1 MSSIENKLNKMI
13 NLLEKDFE
21 VEYESI
27 KKQYDEKLEEYR
39 KQIEKEIEEYKN
51 KKLLDAKFESER
63 IIKIAKSKVELK
75 LNQENTYLKNKFLE
89 KILKKVKEDLYNL
102 DAKRK
107 KFFYQKLYIEA
118 KKLIDEEYV
127 VLCNPG
133 DVEIVKSFVM
143 DHEVIGDS
151 NIEGGILL
159 KGEKVNIRN
168 TIDSYIDE
176 IKGEIFTLVLEEV
189 GDLNAN

>member
-21 VEYESI
+21 VEYESM
-27 KKQYDEKLEEYR
+27 KEQYDEKLEEYK
-39 KQIEKEIEEYKN
+39 KQIKKEIEEYKN
-51 KKLLDAKFESER
+51 KRLSDVKFESER

-89 KILKKVKEDLYNL
+89 RILEKVKEDLYNL

-118 KKLIDEEYV
+118 KNLIDEEYV
-127 VLCNPG
+127 VLCNP
-133 DVEIVKSFVM
+133 DDIEIVKSFVM

-151 NIEGGILL
+151 NIEGGVLL

-168 TIDSYIDE
+168 TIDSYIEE